1 MYISYVY
8 VHMLILNEMSD
19 SNDTGVGSR
28 PNPDAVGLVQD
39 FAVMVDME
47 TVDRWLLDKDLW
59 KLLNLDTFSW

>member
-1 MYISYVY
+1 M
-8 VHMLILNEMSD
+8 
-19 SNDTGVGSR
+19 GSR

-59 KLLNLDTFSW
+59 KLLNLDTFSWEE